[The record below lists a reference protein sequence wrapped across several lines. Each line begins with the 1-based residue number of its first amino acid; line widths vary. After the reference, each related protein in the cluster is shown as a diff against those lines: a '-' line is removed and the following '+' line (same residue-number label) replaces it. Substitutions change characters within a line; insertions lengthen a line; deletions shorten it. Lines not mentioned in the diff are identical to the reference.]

1 MSTHA
6 AGVHRHRV
14 HIDPWHLAVVLLG
27 AAVIA
32 LGAWTVIDQTRGGS
46 DSATKDATA
55 LIDNFNAAAVA
66 NDGAKARTMMT
77 PDVVLTSNSDVITGA
92 KAWADAVD
100 TTPTL
105 VLDRVAP
112 VSVEGDYATT
122 LIRYGVPGVGYEPR
136 TSVWLYQL
144 REGKIARAW
153 AFVTGVAGSPLHNAL
168 PSG

>member
-6 AGVHRHRV
+6 APVHAHRV
-14 HIDPWHLAVVLLG
+14 SFNPWLVAVVLLG

-32 LGAWTVIDQTRGGS
+32 LGAWVVIDQIRGG
-46 DSATKDATA
+46 DSAAKDATA
-55 LIDNFNAAAVA
+55 LIDNFNSAAVA
-66 NDGAKARTMMT
+66 NDGAKARSMMT
-77 PDVVLTSNSDVITGA
+77 PNVVLTSNSDVITGA
-92 KAWADAVD
+92 KAWADAID

-144 REGKIARAW
+144 KDGKIARAW
-153 AFVTGVAGSPLHNAL
+153 GFVTGVAGSPLENAL